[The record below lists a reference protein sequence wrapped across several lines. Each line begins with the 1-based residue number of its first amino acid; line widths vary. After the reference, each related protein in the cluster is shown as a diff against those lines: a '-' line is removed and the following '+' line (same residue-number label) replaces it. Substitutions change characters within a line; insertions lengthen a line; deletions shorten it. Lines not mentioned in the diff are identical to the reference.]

1 VADDKDKGPADEP
14 DLSAGDP
21 DAQSVEESDSV
32 EGSAAESEA
41 AESEDRTE
49 PSNEELAAAAEE
61 KASKDES
68 GDADDDPDDDSD
80 DSEKELVAVGAPS
93 KSRSEGADDTTS
105 PGESKGRQKKTE
117 ATPKQSKGAD
127 RPRRTGPITF
137 IKESVAEL
145 RKVVYPTGQQLLNYF
160 LVVLVFVL
168 FIIAFVSL
176 LDLGFGA
183 LVFRIFSNS

>member
-1 VADDKDKGPADEP
+1 MADDKDKGPADEP

-21 DAQSVEESDSV
+21 DDQRPESDA
-32 EGSAAESEA
+32 GSEPVKGSDADG
-41 AESEDRTE
+41 EDVTE
-49 PSNEELAAAAEE
+49 PSNEELAAAADAESP
-61 KASKDES
+61 KGDS
-68 GDADDDPDDDSD
+68 GDPDGDPEADDDSD
-80 DSEKELVAVGAPS
+80 DSDKELVAVGATA
-93 KSRSEGADDTTS
+93 KTRSEGAADRTS
-105 PGESKGRQKKTE
+105 SSGSKGREKKSE
-117 ATPKQSKGAD
+117 ATPKQRKGTD

-168 FIIAFVSL
+168 FIIAVVSL

-183 LVFRIFSNS
+183 LVFRIFSTS